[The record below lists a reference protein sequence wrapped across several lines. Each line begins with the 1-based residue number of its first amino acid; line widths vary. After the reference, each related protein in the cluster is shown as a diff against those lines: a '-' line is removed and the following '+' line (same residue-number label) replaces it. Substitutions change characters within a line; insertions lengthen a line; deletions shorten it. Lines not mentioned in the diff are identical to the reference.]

1 MPGKLFEYLDTHHMT
16 NLAVTEN
23 EVIINGVAIPISAIT
38 EVVFYPIVQNER
50 GLGGWI
56 KFMTEDRPELPEKN
70 YEKGWRIRY
79 DGNEFFG
86 SGTIL
91 TDINCFGFGCG
102 WGADD
107 WKKVNQEMEKAVML
121 VNGMIGKK

>member
-16 NLAVTEN
+16 SLAVTEN

-86 SGTIL
+86 SGNIL
-91 TDINCFGFGCG
+91 TDINCFGCGCG

-107 WKKVNQEMEKAVML
+107 GRKVNQEMEKAVML